1 MNLYL
6 FDRENML
13 SGKEDMLKILISLL
27 KCSLFKRNF
36 IVVLALSKLVLC
48 VSLVTIKWNILVN
61 RLSLF
66 LLYWISE
73 FYAFL
78 YKDVMS

>member
-13 SGKEDMLKILISLL
+13 SGKEDMLKILINLL

-36 IVVLALSKLVLC
+36 IVVLALNKLVLC

-78 YKDVMS
+78 YKDMS